1 MISLKRVHGAFDYVR
16 HAGPVHHWRC
26 VSGECPHCGAS
37 HFVVLRPDPF
47 FTRCVKCKAT
57 VVNLSVIWAVQR
69 NVAGLQDKAAYEM
82 STYGSTYSFLKRSC
96 GEFSCSEFI
105 PGRQSGEWVDG
116 VRNEDAQQLSF
127 ADESFD
133 IVTSNQVFEHVPDD
147 LAAYREC
154 QRTLKPGGVLIFT
167 VPLYNT
173 AATEQVAVVRDGAI
187 HWLSTPEFHG
197 SRATGPN
204 SVPVFWRF
212 SMNDIG
218 DRVGLCGFRAVSLLK
233 VVMVPKQVVPQPVI
247 YAVK

>member
-1 MISLKRVHGAFDYVR
+1 
-16 HAGPVHHWRC
+16 
-26 VSGECPHCGAS
+26 
-37 HFVVLRPDPF
+37 
-47 FTRCVKCKAT
+47 
-57 VVNLSVIWAVQR
+57 
-69 NVAGLQDKAAYEM
+69 
-82 STYGSTYSFLKRSC
+82 
-96 GEFSCSEFI
+96 
-105 PGRQSGEWVDG
+105 
-116 VRNEDAQQLSF
+116 
-127 ADESFD
+127 
-133 IVTSNQVFEHVPDD
+133 
-147 LAAYREC
+147 
-154 QRTLKPGGVLIFT
+154 LKPGGVLIFT